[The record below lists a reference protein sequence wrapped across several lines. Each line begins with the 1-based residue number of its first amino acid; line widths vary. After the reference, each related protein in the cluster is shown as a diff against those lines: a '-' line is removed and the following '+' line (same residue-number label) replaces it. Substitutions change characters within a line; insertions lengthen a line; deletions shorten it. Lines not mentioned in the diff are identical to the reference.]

1 MTYCSNILLGQILK
15 VSGYE
20 GAVSVKLDQSF
31 IENIP
36 EMESLFLEIEGRQVP
51 FFVSD
56 LEYRGAELLRLRFE
70 GYDTID
76 KIREFTGCRVFLTT
90 SVHYDKP
97 GDDVES
103 LEGYKVIH
111 DDRLLGTVKEVIQ
124 NPGQW
129 LLNVKST
136 EGRDILIPVHEHL
149 IVDIDNAKN
158 TIVIDIPEGLTEIN

>member
-1 MTYCSNILLGQILK
+1 MTYCSKILLGRILK

-20 GAVSVKLDQSF
+20 GAVSVRLEQSF

-51 FFVSD
+51 FFISD
-56 LEYRGAELLRLRFE
+56 MEYRGADILRLRFE

-76 KIREFTGCRVFLTT
+76 KIREFSGCRVFLTT
-90 SVHYDKP
+90 SVHCDKP
-97 GDDVES
+97 VDDIGS
-103 LEGYKVIH
+103 LKGYKVMH
-111 DDRLLGTVKEVIQ
+111 DDRFLGTVEEVIQ

-129 LLNVKST
+129 LLNVRST
-136 EGRDILIPVHEHL
+136 EGKDILIPVHEHF
-149 IVDIDNAKN
+149 IVDIDNTKN